1 MEDDESGLTMI
12 DNMDT
17 PKIYREL
24 GVWMAEWPDGT
35 FIMADDTT
43 ELQQRIDAFAAAGFQ
58 SSQSHVDA
66 YAVAAA
72 CLVGGLI
79 VLGVCAVAGA
89 L

>member
-1 MEDDESGLTMI
+1 M
-12 DNMDT
+12 DN
-17 PKIYREL
+17 PKVYREL
-24 GVWMAEWPDGT
+24 GVYIAEWPDGT
-35 FIMADDTT
+35 FITADDLHDL
-43 ELQQRIDAFAAAGFQ
+43 ERRIDAFTAACCP
-58 SSQSHVDA
+58 SSRSHVDA

>member
-1 MEDDESGLTMI
+1 
-12 DNMDT
+12 MDR
-17 PKIYREL
+17 PKVYREL
-24 GVWMAEWPDGT
+24 GVWMAEYPDGT
-35 FIMADDTT
+35 FITADGKT
-43 ELQQRIDAFAAAGFQ
+43 ELEQRMEAFEIEGSP
-58 SSQSHVDA
+58 SSRSHVDA